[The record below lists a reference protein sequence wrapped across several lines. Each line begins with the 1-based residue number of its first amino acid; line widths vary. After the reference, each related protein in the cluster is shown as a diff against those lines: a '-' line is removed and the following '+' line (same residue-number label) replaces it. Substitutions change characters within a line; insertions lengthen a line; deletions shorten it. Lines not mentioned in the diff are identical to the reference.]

1 MLLGLGGTGV
11 SWTLVALAHGDL
23 WTASIFFGLG
33 MFLLDLTAMTFFIN
47 YLTLRQAVTPDRLL
61 GRVVATMI
69 GLTISTAP
77 FGGLAGGWAAE
88 QLGLRTTLLVIG
100 VGAILLAPVVA
111 WVSPLWHMHELPEPI
126 EPVRTESLAEE
137 LAGE

>member
-1 MLLGLGGTGV
+1 
-11 SWTLVALAHGDL
+11 
-23 WTASIFFGLG
+23 
-33 MFLLDLTAMTFFIN
+33 MTFFIN
-47 YLTLRQAVTPDRLL
+47 YLTLRQAVTPHRLL

-88 QLGLRTTLLVIG
+88 HLGLRTTLLVIG
-100 VGAILLAPVVA
+100 VGAILLAPIVA
-111 WVSPLWHMHELPEPI
+111 WVSPLWQMHELPEPI